1 MQASPAC
8 CSPLAH
14 TGIAPLCPGPSWE
27 VFLPRLMGEDFDV
40 GKRKGSVVSR
50 GTSKTASP
58 HHGLMDGK
66 PSIRAA
72 LPCLTRA
79 FPRVAY
85 GSVWGTWGGF
95 AGCWLLGD
103 ALREGSSY
111 SQKMLFPCNQHS
123 PEGMGEWGG
132 GGGRRLPPSPLPPPL
147 LFKRGRSPRACLL
160 TSARPA
166 ALNNPELFPILL
178 GFCVVCLG
186 AGTPLSLG
194 QGVRA
199 GCSSGFPGSGYS
211 PPKEADETSV
221 FPRRLLSC
229 C

>member
-1 MQASPAC
+1 MGNHPSEPPCPA
-8 CSPLAH
+8 LRVLFH
-14 TGIAPLCPGPSWE
+14 EL
-27 VFLPRLMGEDFDV
+27 LMGVF
-40 GKRKGSVVSR
+40 GGP
-50 GTSKTASP
+50 G
-58 HHGLMDGK
+58 
-66 PSIRAA
+66 AA
-72 LPCLTRA
+72 LQ
-79 FPRVAY
+79 
-85 GSVWGTWGGF
+85 G
-95 AGCWLLGD
+95 AGCWVMLYGKD
-103 ALREGSSY
+103 PPTARRCFSHATNTA
-111 SQKMLFPCNQHS
+111 QK
-123 PEGMGEWGG
+123 EWESGG